1 MNKIPILGGIIRRRV
16 LINYR
21 VDPVWMERQLPQP
34 FQPLVHRGYA
44 IAGICLIRL
53 ERMSPLASPLPFGF
67 SSENAAHRVAV
78 RWQEESATKEGVF
91 VMRRDTNSLVNFL
104 LGGKFFSGPYH
115 RADFQITDT
124 SPSIQIG
131 MRSRD
136 RKVRLAFHA
145 IARGEFPSSSIFT
158 SLAEASEF
166 FERGSLGYSAA
177 PGSPHYDGIELNL
190 KSWDV
195 HSLSVSHLSDDYFDD
210 RNRFPDG
217 TIEFDHAL
225 ILRDV
230 QHQWVPAPSLLRAGR
245 SIENRS
251 TAVS

>member
-1 MNKIPILGGIIRRRV
+1 VNKIPILGGIIRRRV

-21 VDPVWMERQLPQP
+21 VDPVWMKQQLPSP

-53 ERMSPLASPLPFGF
+53 ERMSPLSSPLPFGF

-78 RWQEESATKEGVF
+78 HWQEESVAKDGVF

-115 RADFQITDT
+115 RADFQITDA

-136 RKVRLAFHA
+136 SKVRLAFHA
-145 IARGEFPSSSIFT
+145 IATGEFPSTSVFR

-177 PGSPHYDGIELNL
+177 PGSPHYDGIELNM
-190 KSWDV
+190 KAWDV
-195 HSLSVSHLSDDYFDD
+195 HPLSVSHLSDNYFDD
-210 RNRFPDG
+210 RERFPEG
-217 TIEFDHAL
+217 SITFDHAL

-230 QHQWVPAPSLLRAGR
+230 RHQWVSAPSLYRVGR
-245 SIENRS
+245 SMENRS
-251 TAVS
+251 TVVS